1 MPYYKC
7 KTKLGQEKAFY
18 FVEASSLDAAI
29 DIVDARRGGHKVY
42 EITEVYD
49 LSELEGDDEDGLQI
63 VLDND

>member
-7 KTKLGQEKAFY
+7 KTKLGREKAFY

-29 DIVDARRGGHKVY
+29 DIVDARRDGLKVY
-42 EITEVYD
+42 EVTEVYD
-49 LSELEGDDEDGLQI
+49 FSELEVDDEDGLQI

>member
-7 KTKLGQEKAFY
+7 KTKLGREKAFY

-29 DIVDARRGGHKVY
+29 DIVDARRGGFKVY
-42 EITEVYD
+42 EVTEMYD
-49 LSELEGDDEDGLQI
+49 ISELDDDDEDGFQI